1 MSIVSKTGNYASAAN
16 LLAQQYARAAS
27 KPRAF
32 EDAALESIALNDPAR
47 ADALKKQLD
56 EARQAVAQIG
66 NAKQDVNQSRKAA
79 AAERVKQIKA
89 QIQALRMMGGDPKS
103 IARQVAQLAREMSAA
118 ASEYASAGGG
128 AQQASQ
134 PMADGATATAG
145 GNVETAEAAESGS
158 VATTVKTEVSS
169 ATNREQAEPGR
180 KTDQSEDAT
189 VSAALSG
196 VTLAEG
202 SRQYQENQKQ
212 QFKDAVQNSIAE
224 LQQKSSAAAAD
235 KAFAQEVRAL
245 AEQLKAL
252 AKQQEQRL
260 RQARDQSAS
269 GDLSQANQAL
279 AEAESSAS
287 KISVS
292 VIAVS
297 PSINIA
303 V

>member
-1 MSIVSKTGNYASAAN
+1 MSVVSQAGNYVSAAS
-16 LLAQQYARAAS
+16 LLAQQYARGAT

-32 EDAALESIALNDPAR
+32 EDAALESIAQNDPAR

-56 EARQAVAQIG
+56 DARQAGAQIG
-66 NAKQDVNQSRKAA
+66 NAKQDVNESRKAA

-89 QIQALRMMGGDPKS
+89 QIQALKMMGGDPKS
-103 IARQVAQLAREMSAA
+103 IARQVAQLARELSAA

-134 PMADGATATAG
+134 PAVNGTTAIAG
-145 GNVETAEAAESGS
+145 GNAAASEAADSGG
-158 VATTVKTEVSS
+158 AS
-169 ATNREQAEPGR
+169 ATADVPSATVREQQAAAEK
-180 KTDQSEDAT
+180 KTDQPEDAA
-189 VSAALSG
+189 VSAAVSG
-196 VTLAEG
+196 TALAEG

-212 QFKDAVQNSIAE
+212 QFKDAVQKNIAE
-224 LQQKSSAAAAD
+224 LRQKSSAAEAD
-235 KAFAQEVRAL
+235 REFAQEVRAL
-245 AEQLKAL
+245 AAQLKAL

-269 GDLSQANQAL
+269 GDLSQANQVL

-287 KISVS
+287 KISMS
-292 VIAVS
+292 AIAVS
-297 PSINIA
+297 PSVNIA